1 MKELAKETIEQNL
14 KNGNNY
20 IIVDP
25 KSNERKNYVIGLIF
39 DDKNRI
45 LLINKLRPD
54 WQKGYYN
61 GIGGKVEGN
70 ETFMKAMIRETKEE
84 ANLDIK
90 KNWKLYHKD
99 ILVNIQI
106 NTYYTKI
113 SSEEIEKFKSLTD
126 EKVELFEI
134 DKLPTNTLPDIRH
147 MIEKI
152 LKKNIPIEYY
162 KQ

>member
-1 MKELAKETIEQNL
+1 MKELVKETIEQNL

-99 ILVNIQI
+99 ILANVQI
-106 NTYYTKI
+106 NTYYQKI
-113 SSEEIEKFKSLTD
+113 SSKEIEKFKSLTD

-152 LKKNIPIEYY
+152 SNKIF
-162 KQ
+162 Q

>member
-1 MKELAKETIEQNL
+1 MKELVKETIEQNL

-39 DDKNRI
+39 DDKNRV

-61 GIGGKVEGN
+61 GIGGKVEEN

-99 ILVNIQI
+99 ILANVQI
-106 NTYYTKI
+106 NTYYQKI

-126 EKVELFEI
+126 EKIELFEI

-152 LKKNIPIEYY
+152 LKKVV
-162 KQ
+162 

>member
-1 MKELAKETIEQNL
+1 MKELVKETIEQNS

-90 KNWKLYHKD
+90 KNWKLYHK
-99 ILVNIQI
+99 I
-106 NTYYTKI
+106 
-113 SSEEIEKFKSLTD
+113 F
-126 EKVELFEI
+126 
-134 DKLPTNTLPDIRH
+134 
-147 MIEKI
+147 
-152 LKKNIPIEYY
+152 
-162 KQ
+162 

>member
-1 MKELAKETIEQNL
+1 MKELVKETIEQNS

-99 ILVNIQI
+99 ILANVQI
-106 NTYYTKI
+106 NTYYQKI
-113 SSEEIEKFKSLTD
+113 SSKEIEKFKSLTD

-134 DKLPTNTLPDIRH
+134 DRLPTNTLPAIRH

-152 LKKNIPIEYY
+152 SKKIF
-162 KQ
+162 Q

>member
-1 MKELAKETIEQNL
+1 MKELVKETIEQNL
-14 KNGNNY
+14 NNGNNY

-39 DDKNRI
+39 DDKNRV

-70 ETFMKAMIRETKEE
+70 ETFIKAMIRETKEE

-99 ILVNIQI
+99 ILANVQI
-106 NTYYTKI
+106 NTYYQKT
-113 SSEEIEKFKSLTD
+113 SSKEIEKFKSLTD

-134 DKLPTNTLPDIRH
+134 DKLPTNTLPDIRY
-147 MIEKI
+147 MIEEIVKKI
-152 LKKNIPIEYY
+152 KKS
-162 KQ
+162 

>member
-1 MKELAKETIEQNL
+1 MKELVKETIEQNL

-61 GIGGKVEGN
+61 GIGGKVESN

-90 KNWKLYHKD
+90 KNWKLHHKD
-99 ILVNIQI
+99 ILANVQI
-106 NTYYTKI
+106 NTYYQKI
-113 SSEEIEKFKSLTD
+113 SSKEIEKFKSLTD

-152 LKKNIPIEYY
+152 SKKIF
-162 KQ
+162 Q